1 MKRLLPI
8 LLFVLACFNFST
20 HAQNLVANPGF
31 ETWAS
36 GRPSSWTI
44 TTAANGTV
52 AQDTTHNDGTKSCK
66 MFASGN
72 YYEMYQY
79 VTVTPGKT
87 YTLSLSYYIYGG
99 DTTDAGIWCYFK
111 TSANGTNLALS
122 LADSLLLK
130 GPGGSTIFF
139 ANIKGSWQT
148 YTCNVVA
155 PARSTVF
162 RFAIRTYKAGTVSWD
177 KCSFTE
183 NLTPVINKS
192 VSSLTGFAYT
202 PGAGPSAQQSFTISG
217 SNLSNSI
224 TVNAPANYEIS
235 TNSGTSFVALANP
248 FTIGQS
254 GGLVSPVTLYV
265 RLKSGL
271 PANTYTGDIN
281 LTSGSLAQTIALSGT
296 VAVPPATITTSTTDL
311 SGFTYIEPSG
321 PSAQKSFTLSASN
334 LTSGIIVT
342 PPTSN
347 FEISINS
354 GAAFSPL
361 TSPFTISQS
370 GGSVAT
376 TTIYVRLKA
385 GLSTGSFADDITL
398 STTGGA
404 TKTIT
409 LNGTV
414 TAPAGIALSA
424 ASLNGFSYFI
434 GAGPSSI
441 QSFTVSGTSLNSSVA
456 ITPPANF
463 EISDTE
469 SPFTATGLI
478 LFIPSNGIIASTP
491 IYVRLKSG
499 LPVDVYNENISISST
514 GFTTQ
519 TVSLN
524 GNVLLTTETPETSVS
539 NLKLYT
545 SGSDIVVLGTVKDEV
560 VSLYSITGLRL
571 QTIKSQGER
580 IEIKAQTGAVYLVRT
595 ATKTFK
601 VIL

>member
-20 HAQNLVANPGF
+20 HAQNLVANPSF

-36 GRPSSWTI
+36 GRPSSWII
-44 TTAANGTV
+44 TTPTNGTV

-72 YYEMYQY
+72 YHEMYQY

-99 DTTDAGIWCYFK
+99 DATDAGIWCYFK
-111 TSANGTNLALS
+111 TAANGTNLALS

-130 GPGGSTIFF
+130 GPGGSSNFF

-162 RFAIRTYKAGTVSWD
+162 RLAIRTYKAGTVSWD

-192 VSSLTGFAYT
+192 VSSLAGFAYT

-217 SNLSNSI
+217 SNLSSSI
-224 TVNAPANYEIS
+224 TVNAPANYEVS

-248 FTIGQS
+248 FTISQS
-254 GGLVSPVTLYV
+254 GGLVSPFTLYV
-265 RLKSGL
+265 RLKAGL
-271 PANTYTGDIN
+271 AANTYTGNIN

-296 VAVPPATITTSTTDL
+296 VAAPPATITTSTTAL
-311 SGFTYIEPSG
+311 SGFTYIQGSG
-321 PSAQKSFTLSASN
+321 PATEKTFTLSGSN

-342 PPTSN
+342 PPASD
-347 FEISINS
+347 FEISTSS
-354 GAAFSPL
+354 GTSFSPL

-385 GLSTGSFADDITL
+385 GLPAGSSADSITL
-398 STTGGA
+398 STTGA

-414 TAPAGIALSA
+414 TEPAGISLSA
-424 ASLNGFSYFI
+424 VSLAGFSYYI
-434 GAGPSSI
+434 GAGPSAI

-456 ITPPANF
+456 ITPPADF

-469 SPFTATGLI
+469 SPFAATGMI
-478 LFIPSNGIIASTP
+478 LFVPSNGIIASTP

-499 LPVDVYNENISISST
+499 LPVNVYNENISITST
-514 GFTTQ
+514 GLTTQ

-539 NLKLYT
+539 NLRLYT
-545 SGSDIVVLGTVKDEV
+545 SGSDIIVLGTVKDEV

-580 IEIKAQTGAVYLVRT
+580 IEIKAQPGGVYLVRT